1 MPIARWLLVICVLG
15 GCTIAKGSGKGGD
28 IRLKVDKVEHPLT
41 LSPTSFRG
49 DGYELVVERIFLV
62 EERTV
67 FGPQNWRAWMHGV
80 VVNTRGDKILY
91 EELSGKFTVV
101 GQSGKVYSAYPGTR
115 GSRGKTGWLLQE
127 HTKEPTHL
135 PPGVRG
141 LIEVFAGLDGKDKP
155 DTPAAFTFTDQRVEI
170 RPTGQ

>member
-1 MPIARWLLVICVLG
+1 MRLARWALVICVLG

-28 IRLKVDKVEHPLT
+28 IRLKVDKVEHALALP
-41 LSPTSFRG
+41 PTSFRG
-49 DGYELVVERIFLV
+49 DGYELVVERIFLL

-67 FGPQNWRAWMHGV
+67 FGPERWQARLHGV

-101 GQSGKVYSAYPGTR
+101 GQSGKTYSAYPSTR

-135 PPGVRG
+135 PPGARG
-141 LIEVFAGLDGKDKP
+141 LIEVFAGLDGKEKP
-155 DTPAAFTFTDQRVEI
+155 DAPAAFTFADQRADV
-170 RPTGQ
+170 R